1 MNLEPEHKASRGTS
15 FHFLVELFNYLC
27 RISSV
32 ACAGLPSIFE
42 DCTEVT
48 GPAGIHQLTGMAGCL
63 YQVLPSISRL
73 AERCRT
79 FSTSE
84 VPEDLRNQ
92 ALELEM
98 KLQSW
103 MPDDV
108 QLPGRYAT
116 EARAATFATRWA
128 ILMRLNQVTRRM
140 ENDEAQ
146 ITKAADNILS
156 ALSLI
161 RPGSETEARILFPL
175 FMAGVGSMTKA
186 NRLTVEYRLSIME
199 TTVGFGNIAVA
210 HRLLQELWRRAN
222 NGQVMDWEVLQRT
235 KYPGLVLL

>member
-1 MNLEPEHKASRGTS
+1 M
-15 FHFLVELFNYLC
+15 
-27 RISSV
+27 
-32 ACAGLPSIFE
+32 ACNGLPPVVE
-42 DCTEVT
+42 GCPEVPR
-48 GPAGIHQLTGMAGCL
+48 PAGIHQLTGMAGWL
-63 YQVLPSISRL
+63 YEVLPSISNL
-73 AERCRT
+73 TEQCRALPP
-79 FSTSE
+79 SE
-84 VPEDLRNQ
+84 VPEELCAQ

-103 MPDDV
+103 TPGDA
-108 QLPGRYAT
+108 QLPGRHAT
-116 EARAATFATRWA
+116 EARAAAFATRWA
-128 ILMRLNQVTRRM
+128 ILMRLNQVTRRL
-140 ENDEAQ
+140 ENDDAQ

-199 TTVGFGNIAVA
+199 TTIGFGNIAVA

-222 NGQVMDWEVLQRT
+222 DGQVMDWQVLQRT